1 MKKLAPPGFEVTRPL
16 HADCSDEGIYRNGR
30 FFSIGFEDQVKVLNY
45 ESNFQGSSEVVNT

>member
-1 MKKLAPPGFEVTRPL
+1 MRIVPMKEYTEM
-16 HADCSDEGIYRNGR
+16 EG

>member
-1 MKKLAPPGFEVTRPL
+1 MKNPAPPGFEVTRPL

-30 FFSIGFEDQVKVLNY
+30 FFSIGFEGQVKVLNY